1 MHKWQNA
8 QIAANPA
15 FDAKIITERGCLT
28 LAKTRLLLLFGG
40 TSSESK
46 ASLASAASVFRTLN
60 PEQYEIVPVGI
71 NRKGRWLYYPG
82 GADEIENDTWI
93 ENPDCAPAILSP
105 DPAHRGVLIMEDG
118 NYTLKRIDV
127 IFSVLQGK
135 YGEDGAIQGLCEL
148 SHIPY
153 VGNGIL
159 SSAVCRNKTMTH
171 ALLCAA
177 GIPMPNW
184 VSVSQRDLNRLERE
198 YARIEAN
205 LEYPLFIKPS
215 CSDSSIASGIARD
228 RAELAAHV
236 KRAFTQGSTV
246 LVEEY
251 VEGREFRI
259 GVFGYDPP
267 FASFVGE
274 IVKGENGKLIIPAEL
289 DDTTSRIIR
298 EMAISAFETLDCSSL
313 ALFDVYCTTRGDIL
327 IGEINTMPEL
337 TEIAA
342 YPELMSDLGMRY
354 PYLLEKLIEQ
364 AFEHADRQF

>member
-1 MHKWQNA
+1 ME
-8 QIAANPA
+8 
-15 FDAKIITERGCLT
+15 IITERGCLT
-28 LAKTRLLLLFGG
+28 LAKVRLLLLFGG
-40 TSSESK
+40 ASGESGV
-46 ASLASAASVFRTLN
+46 SLASAASVFRTLN
-60 PEQYEIVPVGI
+60 PEQYDIVPVGI

-82 GADEIENDTWI
+82 GSDEIADGTWI
-93 ENPDCAPAILSP
+93 DNPDIAPAILSP

-118 NYTLKRIDV
+118 SYTLKRIDV

-171 ALLCAA
+171 ALLCSA

-184 VSVSQRDLNRLERE
+184 ISVSQRDINRLERE

-205 LEYPLFIKPS
+205 LDYPLFVKPS
-215 CSDSSIASGIARD
+215 CSDSSIASGVARN
-228 RAELAAHV
+228 RSELAAHV

-246 LVEEY
+246 LVEEF

-267 FASFVGE
+267 IASFVGE
-274 IVKGENGKLIIPAEL
+274 LVKGESGKLIIPAEL

-313 ALFDVYCTTRGDIL
+313 ALFDVYCTARGDIL

-337 TEIAA
+337 TQLAV

-354 PYLLEKLIEQ
+354 PYLLDKLIEQ
-364 AFEHADRQF
+364 AFERSDQRF